1 MRRKVM
7 RSVRGRLLAIAGIVG
22 ALAIAVPVSAANA
35 QIAPIG
41 FLPGGGVASTPGC
54 TGGPVFGSVAASAG
68 PGGEPSQ
75 NACGAILA
83 FNGPV
88 VGNVS
93 STIGPTI
100 IGATILAPVTVSTG
114 GPVVSSIP

>member
-1 MRRKVM
+1 M
-7 RSVRGRLLAIAGIVG
+7 RSVRGRLLATAAIVG

-35 QIAPIG
+35 EITPIG
-41 FLPGGGVASTPGC
+41 GFPIGGGGVASTPGC
-54 TGGPVFGSVAASAG
+54 TGGPVFGTVGASAG

-114 GPVVSSIP
+114 GPVISSIP